1 VVEAQLALPAE
12 VDDPPV
18 VGGRDLGDV
27 AFVRVDPPEHEIE
40 ARAQPM
46 AATAAVADPGD
57 ARELLQDGGAVEEGG
72 IGRVEG
78 QA

>member
-18 VGGRDLGDV
+18 VGGRDLRDV
-27 AFVRVDPPEHEIE
+27 PFVRVDPREHEVE
-40 ARAQPM
+40 ARAQPV

-57 ARELLQDGGAVEEGG
+57 ARQLLLDGGAVEESGV
-72 IGRVEG
+72 GRVEG

>member
-12 VDDPPV
+12 VDDPPM
-18 VGGRDLGDV
+18 VGGRDLRDIP
-27 AFVRVDPPEHEIE
+27 FVRVHPLEHEVE

-46 AATAAVADPGD
+46 AAAAAVADPGD
-57 ARELLQDGGAVEEGG
+57 AGELLLDGGAVEEGG
-72 IGRVEG
+72 VGRVEG

>member
-12 VDDPPV
+12 VDDSPV
-18 VGGRDLGDV
+18 VGGRDLGDF
-27 AFVRVDPPEHEIE
+27 AFVRVDAPEHELE

-46 AATAAVADPGD
+46 AATATVADLRD
-57 ARELLQDGGAVEEGG
+57 ARELLLDGGAVEEGG